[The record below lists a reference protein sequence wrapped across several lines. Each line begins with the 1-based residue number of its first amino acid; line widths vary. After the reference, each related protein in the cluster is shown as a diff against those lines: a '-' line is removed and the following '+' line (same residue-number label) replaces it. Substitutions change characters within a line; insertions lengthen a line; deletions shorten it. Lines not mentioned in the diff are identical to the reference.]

1 MGGFGWWAVRGLINP
16 GAAFAEWPGAWV
28 VIGSSCALVASLC
41 SLGQV
46 LMLPAVWQGG
56 RRVESWTAW
65 RKLRFSMTALI
76 FLAFGVI
83 LLLWGALQPWS
94 G

>member
-1 MGGFGWWAVRGLINP
+1 M
-16 GAAFAEWPGAWV
+16 
-28 VIGSSCALVASLC
+28 ASLC

-94 G
+94 ARTGVLSNASALIRLLIAAAHKCL